1 MNVIVKS
8 PSSYFTTEQLEKLE
22 GIMHERHTVAGTYL
36 FWEGDELGKLYYVKS
51 GAVKI
56 IKSTEDGKNLILSIL
71 NEGDLVGEMSGN
83 GSEYFGYSA
92 EVVEDAKIGVID
104 QSDLEKLLIEHGD
117 FSVSFIKWMST
128 TNMKLQTKFRDL
140 LLYGKTGALA
150 STLIRMSNTY
160 GVECDDGIQMKIRVN
175 NTELADMIGAT
186 RESVNRM
193 LSSFREDGTISMREG
208 RIVIH
213 DIDELRTICACPSF
227 PRCPPEIC
235 RL

>member
-1 MNVIVKS
+1 MSVIAKT

-22 GIMHERHTVAGTYL
+22 TIMHERQTVAGTYL
-36 FWEGDELGKLYYVKS
+36 FWEGDELGKLYFVLS
-51 GAVKI
+51 GTVKI
-56 IKSTEDGKNLILSIL
+56 VKSTEDGKNLILSIL
-71 NEGDLVGEMSGN
+71 NEGDLVGEMRGN
-83 GSEYFGYSA
+83 GSEYYGYSA
-92 EVVEDAKIGVID
+92 EVIEDARIGVIE
-104 QSDLEKLLIEHGD
+104 QADLEKLLKEHGD
-117 FSVSFIKWMST
+117 FAVAFIKWMST
-128 TNMKLQTKFRDL
+128 TSMKLQTKFRDL

-160 GVECDDGIQMKIRVN
+160 GEACDDGIQMTIRVN

-193 LSSFREDGTISMREG
+193 LASLRGDGTISMRDG

-213 DIDELRTICACPSF
+213 NIDELRTICACPSF